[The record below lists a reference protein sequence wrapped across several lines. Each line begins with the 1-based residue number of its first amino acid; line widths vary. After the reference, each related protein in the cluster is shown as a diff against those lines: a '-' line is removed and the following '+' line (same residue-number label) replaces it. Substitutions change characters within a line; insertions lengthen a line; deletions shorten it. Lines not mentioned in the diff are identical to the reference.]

1 VIRIDT
7 LPAAQR
13 RFWEQDAP
21 QLPTHWVLYGG
32 TGIALQLGHRSS
44 VDFDFFS
51 SDPLDRAAL
60 RRSCAAVRQAK
71 TIQDEPDT
79 LSVIADV
86 HGDPVKISFF
96 GGIDFGRVGDPVAF
110 GGRLTASLLDL
121 FGTKLATITQRIE
134 SRDYIDIAALLRA
147 GLDINQGVG
156 ALLALYGNQA
166 SGLQSVKS
174 MVWFGDGDLDRALPA
189 DVKEVLRGAAAQY
202 DARTGPLPKRSPRL
216 D

>member
-1 VIRIDT
+1 MIRVDT

-21 QLPTHWVLYGG
+21 RLPTHWVLYGG
-32 TGIALQLGHRSS
+32 TAIALQLGHRSS

-51 SDPLDRAAL
+51 SDRLDRAAL
-60 RRSCAAVRQAK
+60 RRSCAAVREAK

-86 HGDPVKISFF
+86 LGDPVKLSFF
-96 GGIDFGRVGDPVAF
+96 GGIDFGRVGEPVAA
-110 GGRLTASLLDL
+110 GGRLVASLVDL

-134 SRDYIDIAALLRA
+134 SRDYVDIAALLRA

-166 SGLQSVKS
+166 SGLQSVKT
-174 MVWFGDGDLDRALPA
+174 MVWFGDGGLEDALPA
-189 DVKEVLRGAAAQY
+189 DVKDVLTRAASAY
-202 DARTGPLPKRSPRL
+202 DARTGPLPKRSTRL
-216 D
+216 Y

>member
-21 QLPTHWVLYGG
+21 RLPAHWVLYGG
-32 TGIALQLGHRSS
+32 TGIAVQLGHRSS

-51 SDPLDRAAL
+51 SEPLDRTAL
-60 RRSCAAVRQAK
+60 RRSCAAVREAK

-79 LSVIADV
+79 LSVIAEIG
-86 HGDPVKISFF
+86 GDPVKISFF
-96 GGIDFGRVGDPVAF
+96 GGIGFGRVGDPVAD
-110 GGRLTASLLDL
+110 GGRLIASLLDL

-134 SRDYIDIAALLRA
+134 SRDYLDIAALLRA

-166 SGLQSVKS
+166 SGLQSVKT
-174 MVWFGDGDLDRALPA
+174 MVWFEDGDLDSALPA
-189 DVKEVLRGAAAQY
+189 DIKEDLRRAASHY
-202 DARTGPLPKRSPRL
+202 DARTGPLPKKSSRI

>member
-21 QLPTHWVLYGG
+21 QLPTQWVLYGG
-32 TGIALQLGHRSS
+32 TAIALQLGHRSS

-51 SDPLDRAAL
+51 SDALDRAAL
-60 RRSCAAVRQAK
+60 RRSCAAVREAK

-79 LSVIADV
+79 LSVIADIL
-86 HGDPVKISFF
+86 GDPVKLSFF
-96 GGIDFGRVGDPVAF
+96 GAIDLGRVGEPVVS
-110 GGRLTASLLDL
+110 GGRLIASLLDL

-134 SRDYIDIAALLRA
+134 SRDYVDIAALLRT
-147 GLDINQGVG
+147 GLDINQGVA
-156 ALLALYGNQA
+156 ALLGLYGNQA
-166 SGLQSVKS
+166 SGLQSVKT
-174 MVWFGDGDLDRALPA
+174 MVWFGEGDLDRALPA
-189 DVKEVLRGAAAQY
+189 DVKQELTRAAARY
-202 DARTGPLPKRSPRL
+202 DARTGPLPKRSLRL